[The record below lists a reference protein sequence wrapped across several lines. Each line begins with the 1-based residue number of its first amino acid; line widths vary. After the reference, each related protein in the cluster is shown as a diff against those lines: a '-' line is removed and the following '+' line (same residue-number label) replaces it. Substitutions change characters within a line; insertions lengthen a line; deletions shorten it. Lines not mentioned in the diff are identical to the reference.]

1 MPGGITEAG
10 EVNKQQTGGPKMKK
24 FMMVI
29 ALLTLS
35 ALVSSSFADVQ
46 NIRLSGDVRIR
57 GYYNTYGGQLPQT
70 SLIAQRTRITCEA
83 DLEDHV
89 LVVVTLMA
97 EGIWGDRGY
106 THRSAGAGLPTWG
119 EPVNRMWD
127 VGMPEAYVQLNEMFF
142 QAATLKLGR
151 QYLHYGRGMIIS
163 SVENEYNFDAARL
176 VLDYYPLTVDLVAAL
191 INDNGDNTN
200 GGQFFPIGD
209 NSPTERSWL
218 LFANAR
224 YEMTDSFIKAVEG
237 YFGWV
242 TQSKDNHAARAET
255 GYAPMIMG
263 ASPWIVGLRG
273 DLNLTKNLQAWIEGA
288 YEGGA
293 DGFASSKNLSAFLV
307 NAGAQLSLGDSKM
320 APAIHANY
328 TFASGGGSVGQN
340 TFRPWF
346 DLAND
351 YNGYLFK
358 PLLSNMHIFNVG
370 ASIKPAKNCTAGV
383 DVYYYMKSAKN
394 MSVEQNPN
402 IDLGYGR
409 TSLGATGAGS
419 LGWEVDG
426 KLGYDY
432 SKDVRFGLI
441 AGVFIP
447 GKSLEAYTD
456 DKISIGVRGEVAV
469 KF

>member
-1 MPGGITEAG
+1 
-10 EVNKQQTGGPKMKK
+10 MKK

-57 GYYNTYGGQLPQT
+57 GYYNTYGGEFPQV

-89 LVVVTLMA
+89 LVVVTLKA
-97 EGIWGDRGY
+97 EGTWGDWESAGE
-106 THRSAGAGLPTWG
+106 AGAGVPTWG
-119 EPVNRMWD
+119 SNINRAWA
-127 VGMPEAYVQLNEMFF
+127 VGINEAYVQLNELFF

-151 QYLHYGRGMIIS
+151 QYLHYGRGMVIS

-191 INDNGDNTN
+191 LNNQEDG
-200 GGQFFPIGD
+200 FFPIGGY
-209 NSPTERSWL
+209 SARERNWL

-224 YEMTDSFIKAVEG
+224 YEMTDSFIKDIEAYAG
-237 YFGWV
+237 YV
-242 TQSKDNHAARAET
+242 TRSFDNTTSRSDT

-263 ASPWIVGLRG
+263 ASPWIIGVRG
-273 DLNLTKNLQAWIEGA
+273 DLNLTKNLQAWVEGA

-293 DGFASSKNLSAFLV
+293 DGLPNSAPISAFLV
-307 NAGAQLSLGDSKM
+307 NAGAQLSLGDTQMS
-320 APAIHANY
+320 PVLHFNY
-328 TFASGGGSVGQN
+328 TFASGSGDGDN
-340 TFRPWF
+340 MFRPWF
-346 DLAND
+346 DLAAD

-358 PLLSNMHIFNVG
+358 PLLSNIHIFNVG
-370 ASIKPAKNCTAGV
+370 ATIKPAKNCTAGV

-394 MSVEQNPN
+394 GSVEQNPN
-402 IDLGYGR
+402 IDLGYGQ
-409 TSLGATGAGS
+409 TGLGATGAGD
-419 LGWEVDG
+419 LGWEVDAR
-426 KLGYDY
+426 LGYDY
-432 SKDVRFGLI
+432 SKDVRFGLV

-447 GKSLEAYTD
+447 GKSIKNSETD
-456 DKISIGVRGEVAV
+456 EISIGVRGEVAV